1 MKILDWFFPRQLAAY
16 WEKIWEARAEIERTA
31 REVRKVARQANTML
45 VENHLSE
52 RLVLAFE
59 LKEDER

>member
-1 MKILDWFFPRQLAAY
+1 MILDRFFPRQLAAY
-16 WEKIWEARAEIERTA
+16 WEKIWEARAEIEQTA
-31 REVRKVARQANTML
+31 REVRKVTKQANTIL

>member
-1 MKILDWFFPRQLAAY
+1 MKFLDRFFPQQLAAY
-16 WEKIWEARAEIERTA
+16 WEKIWEARSEIERTA
-31 REVRKVARQANTML
+31 REVRKVAKQANTML

-59 LKEDER
+59 LKEDM

>member
-1 MKILDWFFPRQLAAY
+1 MTLLDRFFPRQLSAY
-16 WEKIWEARAEIERTA
+16 WEKIWDARAEIERTS
-31 REVRKVARQANTML
+31 REVRKVARQANTLL

-59 LKEDER
+59 LKEDV

>member
-1 MKILDWFFPRQLAAY
+1 MFLDRFFPRQLAAY
-16 WEKIWEARAEIERTA
+16 WEKIWEARAEIEQTA
-31 REVRKVARQANTML
+31 REVRKVAKQANTML